1 MSKQA
6 LERFRTEVSKNQ
18 ALRGEMAEALGPR
31 DGKPRA
37 SVNELVAFAGAH
49 GFEFSA
55 GELAEELELR
65 DEELDKVSGGAIYMK
80 YDGVKGESSSQD
92 RHKDWIEVLSYSF

>member
-6 LERFRTEVSKNQ
+6 LERFRTEVTNNQ
-18 ALRGEMAEALGPR
+18 ALRSEMAEALGPR
-31 DGKPRA
+31 DGKLRA
-37 SVNELVAFAGAH
+37 SVGELVAFASAH

-55 GELAEELELR
+55 EELAEGVELR

-80 YDGVKGESSSQD
+80 YDGVKGESTSRD